1 MHKHFV
7 LQKRFRFISKRRKG
21 ERVMLQRITEGK
33 REWNSLFCPCSCLSS
48 YILMLQS
55 RTMCYYRLYQEKMFY
70 ANSKSTFI
78 LHNGYHQSFK
88 SCPACQGSC
97 CHWLGLLPVCRCQQ
111 NINNN
116 KKNRTFQSPHRSYKR
131 LCYFLWHMW
140 TAITVCRTPV
150 CNILC
155 ERVANVLCVI
165 DMLIWPDFASLCI
178 FSMALV
184 LVCGPLSCNAS
195 LPWIDPNNAFAR
207 LMRLSE
213 NALPIY
219 MKFVTLLCYAKLC
232 RMLCEASIFVFV
244 SAVLCYP
251 VLWWLLFSYAILY
264 ELPQATL
271 CITFASNE
279 QRGSVCS
286 LTKIRRLPCKP
297 VASRQSTRSDL

>member
-116 KKNRTFQSPHRSYKR
+116 KKIARFKAHTGRT
-131 LCYFLWHMW
+131 
-140 TAITVCRTPV
+140 
-150 CNILC
+150 ND
-155 ERVANVLCVI
+155 CVI
-165 DMLIWPDFASLCI
+165 FYGI
-178 FSMALV
+178 
-184 LVCGPLSCNAS
+184 
-195 LPWIDPNNAFAR
+195 
-207 LMRLSE
+207 
-213 NALPIY
+213 
-219 MKFVTLLCYAKLC
+219 
-232 RMLCEASIFVFV
+232 CE
-244 SAVLCYP
+244 P
-251 VLWWLLFSYAILY
+251 PLLFVGHRFAIFCAS
-264 ELPQATL
+264 EWP
-271 CITFASNE
+271 TFY
-279 QRGSVCS
+279 VW
-286 LTKIRRLPCKP
+286 
-297 VASRQSTRSDL
+297 